1 MPPRSQKT
9 VASSG
14 AKPAADD
21 APLVERTLAGDSGAF
36 SELYRRHVGAVHTV
50 VASGLSNPA
59 TQAESIQEVFTRAL
73 ERLHQLRDPTR
84 FRPWLLQIA
93 RNVVIDGQRAKAK
106 SPVLDDDMEDES
118 LAADPTPDQLSELND
133 LARLVDGCIAG
144 LSKRDATAVAMVTYF
159 DFTPTEVAQALGMTP
174 NAAKVAIHRARRRM
188 RDALVLDLMVT
199 GRVSGCAELADLR
212 ESGSV
217 AAAKRH
223 ARECERCLR
232 ALQAALMPSRGAG

>member
-1 MPPRSQKT
+1 MP
-9 VASSG
+9 
-14 AKPAADD
+14 KPPANRALANVDD
-21 APLVERTLAGDSGAF
+21 AMLVERTRAGDGSAF
-36 SELYRRHVGAVHTV
+36 SELYRRHVGAVNTV

-73 ERLHQLRDPTR
+73 ERLQQLRDPTR

-106 SPVLDDDMEDES
+106 SPVVDDDMEDES
-118 LAADPTPDQLSELND
+118 LAADPTPDQLSELSE

-188 RDALVLDLMVT
+188 RDALVLDLMVK
-199 GRVSGCAELADLR
+199 GKVSGCPEFAELRGNGA
-212 ESGSV
+212 V
-217 AAAKRH
+217 AAAERH
-223 ARECERCLR
+223 ARECERCLK
-232 ALQAALMPSRGAG
+232 ALQSALMPTRNG

>member
-1 MPPRSQKT
+1 VPT
-9 VASSG
+9 ASGDRALRG
-14 AKPAADD
+14 AEDAA
-21 APLVERTLAGDSGAF
+21 LVERTLAGDGDAF

-50 VASGLSNPA
+50 VVSGLSNPA

-73 ERLHQLRDPTR
+73 ERLQQLRDRTR

-106 SPVLDDDMEDES
+106 SPVVDDDMEDES
-118 LAADPTPDQLSELND
+118 LAADPTPDQLSELSE
-133 LARLVDGCIAG
+133 LARLVDGCLAG

-188 RDALVLDLMVT
+188 RDALVLDLMVK
-199 GRVSGCAELADLR
+199 GNVSGCAELASLR
-212 ESGSV
+212 ASGAV
-217 AAAKRH
+217 LAAERH
-223 ARECERCLR
+223 ARECKECLR
-232 ALQAALMPSRGAG
+232 ALQSALMPTRDAS

>member
-1 MPPRSQKT
+1 MSSRSR
-9 VASSG
+9 APSST
-14 AKPAADD
+14 PADD
-21 APLVERTLAGDSGAF
+21 AALVQRTLAGDGAAF

-73 ERLHQLRDPTR
+73 ERLSQLRDHTR
-84 FRPWLLQIA
+84 FRPWLMQIS
-93 RNVVIDGQRAKAK
+93 RNVVIDGQRSKAK
-106 SPVLDDDMEDES
+106 SPVVDDDMEDES
-118 LAADPTPDQLSELND
+118 LASEPTPQQLTELSE

-188 RDALVLDLMVT
+188 RDALVLDLMVK
-199 GRVSGCAELADLR
+199 GRVSGCDEFAELR
-212 ESGSV
+212 ESGAV
-217 AAAKRH
+217 TAAERH
-223 ARECERCLR
+223 ARTCEECLR
-232 ALQAALMPSRGAG
+232 ALQSVLMPSRDAG